1 MKLGGCIQ
9 FTLSFCIVEFLTSV
23 SYLKPEVGRFSKNR
37 KSEPEVGTGSRNYA
51 QWEGNQ
57 ILLLRL
63 YPYLLIFWPGE
74 APETFEKFCPLCK
87 SIWTYPDKN
96 DSGAYQNWGIKKRRY
111 DSRYKTHE
119 LSNEIL
125 FDFRSRWLELP
136 VYEKQLI
143 SGLRLET
150 EVKKLTLQKLR
161 VNCIHPQSFIGIG
174 WRV

>member
-1 MKLGGCIQ
+1 MILVPIR
-9 FTLSFCIVEFLTSV
+9 IE
-23 SYLKPEVGRFSKNR
+23 ESKN
-37 KSEPEVGTGSRNYA
+37 EDMT
-51 QWEGNQ
+51 
-57 ILLLRL
+57 I
-63 YPYLLIFWPGE
+63 
-74 APETFEKFCPLCK
+74 T
-87 SIWTYPDKN
+87 T
-96 DSGAYQNWGIKKRRY
+96 
-111 DSRYKTHE
+111 KTHE

-143 SGLRLET
+143 SGLRSET